1 MQEQIAKYLN
11 YLRDE
16 VRASPNTLT
25 AYQRDLTQF
34 QAFLDSGA
42 RSGVLSPHS
51 IRDFGAFLLR
61 SGQSRSSVERKLSA
75 LRSFCKYL
83 ARIGSINIG
92 IPQRILLPRKGKRLP
107 RFIEQ
112 KPLND
117 LIESLPVEGELP
129 LRSRLTA
136 ELLYG
141 CGLRVSELANIH
153 LEDIDKQRQVIRV
166 RGKGRKERLVP
177 LGEPAVKCLEQYLQ
191 VRGRRGQRRRT
202 AANSG
207 CLLINSYGRPFS
219 VRGIQRTVGRLLKML
234 PESPGQN
241 PHLLRHSFAT
251 HLLENG
257 ADLRAIQEM
266 LGHASVS
273 TTQKYT
279 HVCRHKLKEV
289 YLQAHPRAQVSDIQ
303 DLTLKGAVMRVNV
316 SARHFKASDKLQE
329 FATTEVMR
337 LKKYFD
343 NILDGEVILSW
354 QKGNKMSEINL
365 NVNGIKLT
373 AAEASDDF
381 YKCIPR
387 TVEKLERQLRKYKGK
402 LYRGR

>member
-1 MQEQIAKYLN
+1 MERQVANYLDH
-11 YLRDE
+11 LRDE
-16 VRASPNTLT
+16 VRASPNTLK
-25 AYQRDLTQF
+25 AYQRDLDQF
-34 QAFLDSGA
+34 QAFLQAGS

-83 ARIGSINIG
+83 SRTGSINIG
-92 IPQRILLPRKGKRLP
+92 IPQRILLPRKIQRLP

-112 KPLND
+112 RPLND
-117 LIESLPVEGELP
+117 LIESLPGGQELDV
-129 LRSRLTA
+129 RSRLII

-141 CGLRVSELANIH
+141 CGLRVSELAA
-153 LEDIDKQRQVIRV
+153 LRLRDFDRARQIIRV
-166 RGKGRKERLVP
+166 LGKGNKERLIP
-177 LGEPAVKCLEQYLQ
+177 LGEPAWRCLDQYLSL
-191 VRGRRGQRRRT
+191 RGDLGRRSAPTPVTDG
-202 AANSG
+202 
-207 CLLINSYGRPFS
+207 LLLNIRGKPLS
-219 VRGIQRTVGRLLKML
+219 VRGVQRTVDRILGML
-234 PESPGQN
+234 PRSPGRN

-279 HVCRHKLKEV
+279 HVCRQKLQEV
-289 YLQAHPRAQVSDIQ
+289 FYQAHPRAQVSDVQ
-303 DLTLKGAVMRVNV
+303 DLTSKGAVMRISV
-316 SARHFKASDKLQE
+316 SARHFKASDKLQQ
-329 FATTEVMR
+329 FATTEVSR

-343 NILDGEVILSW
+343 HILDGEVVLSW
-354 QKGNKMSEINL
+354 QKSNKVSEISL
-365 NVNGIKLT
+365 NVNGTKMT
-373 AAEASDDF
+373 ATEVSDDF
-381 YKCIPR
+381 YKSIPR
-387 TVEKLERQLRKYKGK
+387 TVDKLERQLRKHKGR